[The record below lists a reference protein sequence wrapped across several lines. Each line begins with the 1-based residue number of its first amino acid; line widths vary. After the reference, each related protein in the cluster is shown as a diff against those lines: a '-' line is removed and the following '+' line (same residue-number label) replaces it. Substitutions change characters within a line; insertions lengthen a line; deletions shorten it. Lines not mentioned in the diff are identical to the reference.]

1 MGTPVA
7 SYQSWHHW
15 DATNVMRIAR
25 EATLEHSLPVQV
37 AGVVFAGG
45 SDYVEILINID
56 GCPCEP
62 CQFAIGAF
70 RDGSEVALRDE
81 IGKRLRQ
88 YLDDHHSIHMRRTA

>member
-1 MGTPVA
+1 MA
-7 SYQSWHHW
+7 HW

-25 EATLEHSLPVQV
+25 EATLEHSLPVKV

-45 SDYVEILINID
+45 SEYVEILINID

-88 YLDDHHSIHMRRTA
+88 YLDDHHSILMRRTA